1 MIKKNSKVD
10 MHIHSSASD
19 GTWSPEKI
27 LYEVKRANV
36 NLFSLTDHDSIK
48 NVEKMKKLI
57 FSEQLKFIPG
67 IEISSTHD
75 GDLYHILAYGTDN
88 SNEKLKDILDKNTL
102 LLEEKDDKAIEYLI
116 KDGYD
121 INFDEYANYK
131 HISER
136 GGWKALNFLIDK
148 GYCKDVSD
156 YFTRLF
162 AGKRDVQFPIFEE
175 TKKVISVIKKAGGVA
190 ILAHPYYVDI
200 DTPVEKRL
208 GTLRDIGI
216 EGVECYHPNHSK
228 EKTISCVKWCKD
240 NDLIITAGSD
250 CHGEFIQK
258 RKIGMMNVTI
268 EDINLK
274 YLEHYI
280 I

>member
-1 MIKKNSKVD
+1 MVNKNLKVD
-10 MHIHSSASD
+10 LHIHSAASD

-27 LYEVKRANV
+27 V
-36 NLFSLTDHDSIK
+36 NEIKKAKVELFSLTDHDSIG

-57 FSEQLKFIPG
+57 FSEQLNFIPG
-67 IEISSTHD
+67 IEISSTHNEN
-75 GDLYHILAYGTDN
+75 LYHILAYGTDN
-88 SNEKLKDILDKNTL
+88 SNEKLRKVLNRNTI
-102 LLEEKDDKAIEYLI
+102 LLEEKDDNAIKNLI

-121 INFDEYANYK
+121 INFDEYVNYK

-162 AGKRDVQFPIFEE
+162 AGKKDMQFPIFEE
-175 TKKVISVIKKAGGVA
+175 TEKVINVIKNAGGVA
-190 ILAHPYYVDI
+190 ILAHPYYVEI

-208 GTLRDIGI
+208 GTLKDIGI

-228 EKTISCVKWCKD
+228 EKIVSCVEWCRK
-240 NDLIITAGSD
+240 NDMIITAGSD
-250 CHGEFIQK
+250 CHGDFIKK
-258 RKIGMMNVTI
+258 RKIGMMNVSI
-268 EDINLK
+268 DDISLK
-274 YLEHYI
+274 HLKDYI

>member
-1 MIKKNSKVD
+1 MLNKNFKVD
-10 MHIHSSASD
+10 MHIHSAVSD

-27 LYEVKRANV
+27 ICEIKKADVK
-36 NLFSLTDHDSIK
+36 LFSLTDHDSVD
-48 NVEKMKKLI
+48 NVEKTKKII
-57 FSEQLKFIPG
+57 FNEQLKFIPG
-67 IEISSTHD
+67 IEISSTHK
-75 GDLYHILAYGTDN
+75 GELYHILAYGTDN
-88 SNEKLKDILDKNTL
+88 SNENLRNVLNKNRL
-102 LLEEKDDKAIEYLI
+102 LLEEKDDKAIKHLI
-116 KDGYD
+116 RGGYD
-121 INFDEYANYK
+121 IDFDEYVNYK
-131 HISER
+131 HLSER

-162 AGKRDVQFPIFEE
+162 AGKRDVQFPVFEE
-175 TKKVISVIKKAGGVA
+175 TEKVISVIKKAGGVA
-190 ILAHPYYVDI
+190 ILAHPYYIDI

-208 GTLRDIGI
+208 GTLKGIGI

-228 EKTISCVKWCKD
+228 EKIVSCVKWCRE

-268 EDINLK
+268 EDISLK
-274 YLEHYI
+274 YLEDYI